1 MRTLISSLGL
11 VAVLSGFGCAGSNE
25 EQRRALVHQ
34 QNSDTAASNGQYGI
48 AGDEQRKA
56 EDSHHSAVKK
66 AISEGKQIPP
76 QTKPGDPVPP
86 DTNQ

>member
-1 MRTLISSLGL
+1 MRTSLITASFVALMASTGCPSS
-11 VAVLSGFGCAGSNE
+11 NQ

-34 QNSDTAASNGQYGI
+34 QSSDTAASNGQYGI

-66 AISEGKQIPP
+66 AISEGKPIPP
-76 QTKPGDPVPP
+76 QTKPGDSVPP
-86 DTNQ
+86 DTNN